1 MISFKQ
7 KGNFKKV
14 DSFFEKCLEPFDL
27 GVLNKYGKRGVDA
40 LSFATPID
48 TGLAANSWYYDIVRY
63 DGGVK
68 IVWSNSDIEGGYNVA
83 ILLQYGHATKDGT
96 RVEGIDY
103 INPALRPIFEEIKD
117 EILKGV

>member
-1 MISFKQ
+1 MITFKQ
-7 KGNFKKV
+7 KGDFKKV
-14 DSFFEKCLEPFDL
+14 NSLFEKCLEPFDL